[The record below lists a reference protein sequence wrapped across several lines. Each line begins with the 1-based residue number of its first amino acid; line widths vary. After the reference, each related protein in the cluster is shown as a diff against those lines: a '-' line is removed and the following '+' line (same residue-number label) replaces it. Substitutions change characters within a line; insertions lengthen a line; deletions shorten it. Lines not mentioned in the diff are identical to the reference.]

1 MPTAL
6 LLPALT
12 EKGALR
18 YGKPIMLD
26 TGLCNFLVA
35 QTTTTYASN
44 LPAFAPRPPDV
55 YYYPSLPF

>member
-1 MPTAL
+1 
-6 LLPALT
+6 
-12 EKGALR
+12 
-18 YGKPIMLD
+18 MLD

-55 YYYPSLPF
+55 YYYPSIPF